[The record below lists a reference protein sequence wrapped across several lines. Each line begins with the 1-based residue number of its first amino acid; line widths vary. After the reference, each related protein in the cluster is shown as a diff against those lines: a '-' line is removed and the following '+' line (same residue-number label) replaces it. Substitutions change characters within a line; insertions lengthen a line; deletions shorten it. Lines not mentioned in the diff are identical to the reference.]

1 MNSFFIHWLNIH
13 FNFTIY
19 FIINAFNGRILW
31 FNYDLTKYT
40 VPFIDLL
47 FVYDMLRAYILIIC
61 NPEVRY
67 EIANIIEK
75 LDNVVN
81 VDIINGPYDL
91 VVEIIFDTMDDLKAK
106 IQHDINNIDRLM
118 STLTLIR
125 SEDVWY
131 NK

>member
-19 FIINAFNGRILW
+19 FIINAINGLILW

>member
-1 MNSFFIHWLNIH
+1 MHW
-13 FNFTIY
+13 FY
-19 FIINAFNGRILW
+19 C
-31 FNYDLTKYT
+31 DLTKCT
-40 VPFIDLL
+40 IPFIDLL
-47 FVYDMLRAYILIIC
+47 FVYDMLRAYLLIIC

-91 VVEIIFDTMDDLKAK
+91 VVEIIFDTMDDLKEK
-106 IQHDINNIDRLM
+106 VQHDINNIDRLM

-125 SEDVWY
+125 SEDI
-131 NK
+131 